1 MTAVADTRPDTD
13 MATRYLKSSELFIHQ
28 NGAPP
33 VRVMTVLGSC
43 ISVTFHHPGLGL
55 AAMCH
60 ALLPRCPTGPGSCGA
75 CTRRYKYAD
84 CAVTGMIRR
93 FRDRGVPGSELEA
106 KLFGGSDMF
115 DSGPSAHRIPSVGR
129 MNIEAAEAVLQAAS
143 IHLKSVDVGGVD
155 GRKIFFY
162 PQTGEVWIKRV
173 PSGFN
178 RMK

>member
-1 MTAVADTRPDTD
+1 MTAAPDTRPDIR
-13 MATRYLKSSELFIHQ
+13 MVTRYLKASELFVHQ

-43 ISVTFHHPGLGL
+43 ISVTFYHPRLGL

-84 CAVTGMIRR
+84 CAVAGMIRR
-93 FRDRGVPGSELEA
+93 FRDMGIPGSDLEA

-115 DSGPSAHRIPSVGR
+115 DPGRSAHRIPSVGR
-129 MNIEAAEAVLQAAS
+129 MNIEAAEAVLQAGS
-143 IHLKSVDVGGVD
+143 IHLKSVDVGGMD
-155 GRKIFFY
+155 GRKVYFF
-162 PQTGEVWIKRV
+162 PHSGEVWIKRV
-173 PSGFN
+173 QSGFN
-178 RMK
+178 RTK